1 MLGTRWLPVAAAPYC
16 KVPSH
21 KKSSTTFAFLQE
33 HVDGLVSQLGLDNAV
48 MEAVQGG
55 VVDTRGPVLYGS
67 WMKLESLNIGN
78 A

>member
-1 MLGTRWLPVAAAPYC
+1 M
-16 KVPSH
+16 
-21 KKSSTTFAFLQE
+21 
-33 HVDGLVSQLGLDNAV
+33 SQLGLDNAV